1 MRNIKAVFKKQIIS
15 FFKNSGM
22 FGMPMFFLGIPF
34 AMLLLIPD
42 VGENRH
48 LIVTQFVIMFVGLA
62 MVGIASGF
70 IEEDRTTMNL
80 RFMGMAG
87 VKPYQYLIG
96 TCGALLLVSLGA
108 LTLFGLMSGF
118 SGQAMASFLTLAM
131 LGAAASM
138 LLGITLR
145 LTRFAPFTP
154 VVAMLLGVGP
164 LFADANETL
173 ANIFSFTYTHR
184 VNTAMQDQM
193 AVNLSETFQVVAI
206 NIAIILVLFIIF
218 NLRVGLD
225 GEKISA
231 NKA

>member
-1 MRNIKAVFKKQIIS
+1 MRNVKAVFKKQIFS

-42 VGENRH
+42 IGDGRH

-70 IEEDRTTMNL
+70 IEEDRATMNL

-118 SGQAMASFLTLAM
+118 SGQTMINFLILAM

-154 VVAMLLGVGP
+154 VVGMLLGAGP

-184 VNTAMQDQM
+184 VNTAMQEQM
-193 AVNLSETFQVVAI
+193 AVNLTETFQIVAI
-206 NIAIILVLFIIF
+206 NIAIILVFFIIF
-218 NLRVGLD
+218 NMRVGLD

>member
-1 MRNIKAVFKKQIIS
+1 MRNVKAVLKKQILS

-42 VGENRH
+42 VGDSRH

-62 MVGIASGF
+62 MVGVASGF
-70 IEEDRTTMNL
+70 IEEDRATMNL

-87 VKPYQYLIG
+87 VKPYQYLLG
-96 TCGALLLVSLGA
+96 TCGAMLLVSLGA
-108 LTLFGLMSGF
+108 LLLFGLMSGF
-118 SGQAMASFLTLAM
+118 AGQTMINFLILAM
-131 LGAAASM
+131 LGASASM

-145 LTRFAPFTP
+145 LTKFAPFTP
-154 VVAMLLGVGP
+154 IVAMLLGVGP

-184 VNTAMQDQM
+184 VNTAMQEQM
-193 AVNLSETFQVVAI
+193 AVNLTETFQIVGI
-206 NIAIILVLFIIF
+206 NIAIILVLFIVS
-218 NLRVGLD
+218 NLSIGLD